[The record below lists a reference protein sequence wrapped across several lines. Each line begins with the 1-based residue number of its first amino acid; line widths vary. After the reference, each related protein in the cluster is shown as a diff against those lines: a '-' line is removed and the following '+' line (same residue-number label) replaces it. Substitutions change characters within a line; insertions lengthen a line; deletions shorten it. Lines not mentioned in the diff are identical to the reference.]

1 MTTETQAKPVLVAG
15 ATGYIGS
22 RLIPI
27 LLENGYSVR
36 ALARNPSK
44 IISRPWGKHIN
55 LEIVSADLLDLNT
68 LTRACQGG
76 GAIYYLVHSMD
87 PGSKDFAT
95 ADRDA
100 AENMIIAAEK
110 SGLERIIYLGGLGEE
125 SNELSEHLRSRSEV
139 ARILS
144 RGEVPVTVFR
154 AAMIIG
160 AGSASFEILRYL
172 VDRLPVMITPRW
184 VDTPSQPIGVRNVLH
199 YLTACLEN
207 EATIGETFDIG
218 QEEVISYQQL
228 MRIYAEEAGLRKR
241 FIVPVPVLTPRLSS
255 YWIHLVTPVPA
266 VLARPLAEGLRNE
279 VICID
284 TRIREL
290 LPQELF
296 DCRKAIH
303 LALERGNEQLEADSP
318 DTVINNPPAEWST
331 AFDPTWAG
339 GTRLSN
345 SRQILLGA
353 SADKVW
359 TVLVNIG
366 NETDWCFGNW
376 LWKLRSF
383 FGRIFARIELEND
396 PVSGTDPQPD
406 DLLDVWKVCQAEEP
420 QLLQMEM
427 VKEMKIP
434 GRGVLSFKL
443 TESSANETILQLRA
457 DFTPRGIIGI
467 IYWSVVGPILGRV
480 FNSVLIK
487 IGKGLRKTIIKGP
500 VRAL

>member
-1 MTTETQAKPVLVAG
+1 
-15 ATGYIGS
+15 
-22 RLIPI
+22 
-27 LLENGYSVR
+27 
-36 ALARNPSK
+36 
-44 IISRPWGKHIN
+44 
-55 LEIVSADLLDLNT
+55 
-68 LTRACQGG
+68 
-76 GAIYYLVHSMD
+76 
-87 PGSKDFAT
+87 
-95 ADRDA
+95 
-100 AENMIIAAEK
+100 
-110 SGLERIIYLGGLGEE
+110 
-125 SNELSEHLRSRSEV
+125 
-139 ARILS
+139 
-144 RGEVPVTVFR
+144 
-154 AAMIIG
+154 
-160 AGSASFEILRYL
+160 
-172 VDRLPVMITPRW
+172 
-184 VDTPSQPIGVRNVLH
+184 
-199 YLTACLEN
+199 
-207 EATIGETFDIG
+207 
-218 QEEVISYQQL
+218 
-228 MRIYAEEAGLRKR
+228 
-241 FIVPVPVLTPRLSS
+241 
-255 YWIHLVTPVPA
+255 
-266 VLARPLAEGLRNE
+266 
-279 VICID
+279 
-284 TRIREL
+284 
-290 LPQELF
+290 
-296 DCRKAIH
+296 
-303 LALERGNEQLEADSP
+303 LEADSP

-359 TVLVNIG
+359 TVLVSIG

-396 PVSGTDPQPD
+396 PVSGTDPQPG